1 MKDNASRL
9 RSEEFD
15 FPLPRERVAL
25 HPKPFEEQKL
35 LIYDRARKSM
45 EHRLFKDL
53 AAILHAGDLLVVND
67 SKVVPAALWR
77 GDGKEILFM
86 EPTLPGLENI
96 KAICPPK
103 TRVGIKWDLPGARF
117 IVKEHVA
124 GSVFRGDLHPDDP
137 IASLQDFLQK
147 YGTVPIPPYLKRRP
161 EERDATDY
169 QTVFA
174 KYAGSIACPTAGLH
188 FNEDL
193 IARLNQGGVDL
204 ATITLH
210 VGYGTF
216 KGFKTEFVDEHVPD
230 AEPYHVT
237 LHSLQAIGRANQ
249 EGRRVIAV
257 GTTVTRVLESIPAKL
272 ENFDQVTADLNGEA
286 SLFIYPP
293 FQFKVIDG
301 LITNFA
307 TPKNPVMSLAAAF
320 IGLEQIKDIYRAGLE
335 KEYMFYTYGDALLAI

>member
-1 MKDNASRL
+1 MKHTAIRL

-35 LIYDRARKSM
+35 LVYDRTQKSI
-45 EHRLFKDL
+45 EHRLFRDL
-53 AAILHAGDLLVVND
+53 AAILHAGDLLVAND

-86 EPTLPGLENI
+86 EPTRPGLENI

-103 TRVGIKWDLPGARF
+103 TRVGITWDLPGARF
-117 IVKEHVA
+117 IVKDHVA
-124 GSVFRGDLHPDDP
+124 GSVFRGDLHPDEP
-137 IASLQDFLQK
+137 FASLQDFLQK

-193 IARLNQGGVDL
+193 IARLKQGGVDL

-237 LHSLQAIGRANQ
+237 LHSLQTIGRAMR
-249 EGRRVIAV
+249 EERRVIAV
-257 GTTVTRVLESIPAKL
+257 GTTVTRVLESIPDEL
-272 ENFDQVTADLNGEA
+272 ENFDRVTADLDGAA

-320 IGLEQIKDIYRAGLE
+320 IGLEQIKTIYQAGLE
-335 KEYMFYTYGDALLAI
+335 KDYAFYTYGDALLAI

>member
-1 MKDNASRL
+1 MKVNELRI

-35 LIYDRARKSM
+35 LVYDRAHDGI
-45 EHRLFKDL
+45 EHRRFRELP
-53 AAILHAGDLLVVND
+53 AILRAGDLLVVND

-86 EPTLPGLENI
+86 EPTRPGLEKV

-103 TRVGIKWDLPGARF
+103 TRVGITWELPGARF
-117 IVKEHVA
+117 IVKEHLA
-124 GSVFRGDLHPDDP
+124 GSVFLGDLHTDEPF
-137 IASLQDFLQK
+137 ASLQDFLQK

-161 EERDATDY
+161 EERDAKDY

-193 IARLNQGGVDL
+193 IARLKQKGVDL

-237 LHSLQAIGRANQ
+237 LHSLQSIGRAMQ

-257 GTTVTRVLESIPAKL
+257 GTTVTRVLESIPQQL
-272 ENFDQVTADLNGEA
+272 ENFDRATTDLNGEA
-286 SLFIYPP
+286 SLFIFPP
-293 FQFKVIDG
+293 FHFKVING

-307 TPKNPVMSLAAAF
+307 TPRNPVMSLAAAF
-320 IGLEQIKDIYRAGLE
+320 IGLKRLKSIYRTGLE
-335 KEYMFYTYGDALLAI
+335 KDYMFYTYGDAILAI